1 MGRRLVT
8 GVLGVALAATAG
20 CGTATEGAGPGAVG
34 PVPDV
39 RVKADPLPSD
49 LRGLE
54 RYGDLP
60 STAPTAPATAPV
72 CPAAGL
78 WLTAD
83 EPDAAMGLRAMSV
96 HLTNCGTKSR
106 TVSGYP
112 ALRVLDGDGGTL
124 PVTVHRGISVTTGID
139 DPAPTRLT
147 LAPGQ
152 GALAVLAWRNTVT
165 DSTVVAT
172 NGAAIEVVPAPG
184 AAAQSVPVLVDLGNT
199 GTLDVTAWRCG

>member
-34 PVPDV
+34 PVPDF
-39 RVKADPLPSD
+39 RVKADPLPTD
-49 LRGLE
+49 LRGPE
-54 RYGDLP
+54 RYGAVDP
-60 STAPTAPATAPV
+60 TATAPAAPPE

-96 HLTNCGTKSR
+96 HLTNCGTKSL

-124 PVTVHRGISVTTGID
+124 PVKVHRGISVTTGID

-147 LAPGQ
+147 LAPGR

-199 GTLDVTAWRCG
+199 GTLDVTAWRRG